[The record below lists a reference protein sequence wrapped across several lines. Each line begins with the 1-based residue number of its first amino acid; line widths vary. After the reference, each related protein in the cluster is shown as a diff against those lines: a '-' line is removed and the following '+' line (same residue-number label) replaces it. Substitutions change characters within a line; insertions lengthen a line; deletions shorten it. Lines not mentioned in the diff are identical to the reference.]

1 MCAQLVLSIGN
12 WHIMQVVLQL
22 EAAGGP
28 FLSAH
33 QRAER
38 HLAVLVPAATAT
50 IFGGGRFLQ
59 GRLGMG
65 QTMDTKEG
73 QQQLK
78 MVNGEVQ

>member
-1 MCAQLVLSIGN
+1 MAYYASRAAIK
-12 WHIMQVVLQL
+12 L

-38 HLAVLVPAATAT
+38 HLAFLVPAATAT

-65 QTMDTKEG
+65 QTMGTKGG

-78 MVNGEVQ
+78 IVNGEVQ